1 MDRTG
6 VNGDRHVV
14 FVGTDSQRSRAP
26 ATVPRWSRLLGYPLD
41 VRPVDVAPGAGS
53 DVYRGIVDELAA
65 DPQAA
70 GAVITAH
77 KVAMYTA
84 VADRCAYV
92 SPDATRLEECNV
104 LAARPSGMAAH
115 ATDVSSVGAE
125 VDRIWPPTSAPVV
138 CFGAGGSAAA
148 LCLHLLSRQSPP
160 QRIMVCERDHDR
172 AAAFA
177 RLFPPETLPD
187 GVALCLEAGDATWD
201 KTLVSLP
208 AGALVIN
215 ATGLGK
221 TDQQSPLSS
230 DAVFPEGATIWDLNL
245 PRAAPVPRQRS
256 RPVCPARAP
265 HLRRLATFHRGVAR
279 CPHGPARHRDG
290 RWDRRPVRRHRTG
303 GREMT
308 LSTTPA
314 VASDTA
320 EQAEPSLAGRTE
332 FSVAEAIA
340 LRCRQHGIRKAF
352 AYPGTSEL
360 ALCHAFSALSD
371 GTLVNARGDSE
382 SAFMAGASGLA
393 GKPEAV
399 AIVHAARGLTNAA
412 GAVADLRRNEL
423 PALVIVGLPS
433 TRSAE
438 FLPPHGE
445 DGLVDAVGTFAKASL
460 ELAWPSG
467 SETVDPVGAVDTAL
481 DQATA
486 LPGGPVLL
494 GVPQDILEARAVP
507 TGATEPLYPT
517 CGCPTARWASTPQ
530 SPTAAQQSSPAGDS
544 DRRLPVAPPG
554 CRSGPHRVCGSRRC
568 RDLPGPLPTRPDA
581 VPATH

>member
-230 DAVFPEGATIWDLNL
+230 DAVFPEGATIWDLNY
-245 PRAAPVPRQRS
+245 R
-256 RPVCPARAP
+256 
-265 HLRRLATFHRGVAR
+265 
-279 CPHGPARHRDG
+279 
-290 RWDRRPVRRHRTG
+290 
-303 GREMT
+303 
-308 LSTTPA
+308 
-314 VASDTA
+314 
-320 EQAEPSLAGRTE
+320 
-332 FSVAEAIA
+332 
-340 LRCRQHGIRKAF
+340 
-352 AYPGTSEL
+352 
-360 ALCHAFSALSD
+360 
-371 GTLVNARGDSE
+371 
-382 SAFMAGASGLA
+382 
-393 GKPEAV
+393 
-399 AIVHAARGLTNAA
+399 
-412 GAVADLRRNEL
+412 
-423 PALVIVGLPS
+423 
-433 TRSAE
+433 
-438 FLPPHGE
+438 
-445 DGLVDAVGTFAKASL
+445 
-460 ELAWPSG
+460 
-467 SETVDPVGAVDTAL
+467 
-481 DQATA
+481 
-486 LPGGPVLL
+486 
-494 GVPQDILEARAVP
+494 
-507 TGATEPLYPT
+507 
-517 CGCPTARWASTPQ
+517 
-530 SPTAAQQSSPAGDS
+530 
-544 DRRLPVAPPG
+544 
-554 CRSGPHRVCGSRRC
+554 
-568 RDLPGPLPTRPDA
+568 GPLPFLASARA
-581 VPATH
+581 QSVPLGLRIYDGWPLFTAGWLAALTALLDIETADGIEDQFADIAQEVGR